1 MGHSATWDE
10 DVQGSWEWPGRGGP
24 RQAWRLFAA
33 ARTHGRHGGPFGP
46 GGPGGF
52 GGGGPGG
59 GFGGW
64 GGPFGRGGFGR
75 GPKVGRGDVRAAILV
90 LLTEGP
96 MHGYQVI
103 QELTDRSGGMWRP
116 SPGSVYPT
124 LQLLEDE
131 GLVRSE
137 EVDGKRVFHLTA
149 AGAAEAAK
157 RREGSATP
165 WEVGA
170 GGESFFELRN
180 LGFGVVAAVM
190 QVVQTGD
197 EALIAKA
204 MDILAATKR
213 SIYLLLAGDEG
224 RAPAASAPGSPEPEP
239 PPAPAQGS

>member
-10 DVQGSWEWPGRGGP
+10 DVEHGWEWPGRGGP
-24 RQAWRLFAA
+24 WHHWRMFAA
-33 ARTHGRHGGPFGP
+33 ARKHGRHGGPFGK

-52 GGGGPGG
+52 GPGFGPGG

-64 GGPFGRGGFGR
+64 GGPGGGFGR
-75 GPKVGRGDVRAAILV
+75 GPKVGRGDVRAAILA

-124 LQLLEDE
+124 LQMLEDE

-137 EVDGKRVFHLTA
+137 EVDGKRVFHLTE
-149 AGAAEAAK
+149 AGTAEAAK
-157 RREGSATP
+157 RRESSAAP
-165 WEVGA
+165 WEVGT
-170 GGESFFELRN
+170 GGEAFFELRN
-180 LGFGVVAAVM
+180 LGMGVVAAVM
-190 QVVQTGD
+190 QVVHTGD

-204 MDILAATKR
+204 MDILAQTKR
-213 SIYLLLAGDEG
+213 SIYLLLAGDEDG
-224 RAPAASAPGSPEPEP
+224 EATASAAPEE
-239 PPAPAQGS
+239 PPAPQGS

>member
-1 MGHSATWDE
+1 MGHTATWDE

-24 RQAWRLFAA
+24 RQAPMKAWRVFAA

-52 GGGGPGG
+52 GGGG
-59 GFGGW
+59 FGGW
-64 GGPFGRGGFGR
+64 GGPFGPGGLGR

-137 EVDGKRVFHLTA
+137 EVEGKRVFHLTES
-149 AGAAEAAK
+149 GTAEAAK
-157 RREGSATP
+157 RREGSAAP

-170 GGESFFELRN
+170 GGEAFFALRN

-197 EALIAKA
+197 QALIAKA

-213 SIYLLLAGDEG
+213 SIYLLLAGDEDT
-224 RAPAASAPGSPEPEP
+224 PAASAPGSPAPEP

>member
-1 MGHSATWDE
+1 M
-10 DVQGSWEWPGRGGP
+10 
-24 RQAWRLFAA
+24 FAA
-33 ARTHGRHGGPFGP
+33 ARKHGRHGGPFGP

-52 GGGGPGG
+52 GGGGFGG

-64 GGPFGRGGFGR
+64 GGPFGPGGFGR

-103 QELTDRSGGMWRP
+103 HELTDRSGGMWRP

-137 EVDGKRVFHLTA
+137 EVEGKRIFQLTE
-149 AGAAEAAK
+149 AGTAEAAK
-157 RREGSATP
+157 RREGSAAP

-170 GGESFFELRN
+170 GAESFFELRN
-180 LGFGVVAAVM
+180 LGLGVVAAVM
-190 QVVQTGD
+190 QVVHTGD

-213 SIYLLLAGDEG
+213 SIYLLLAGDED
-224 RAPAASAPGSPEPEP
+224 RAPAASAPESPAPEP